1 MTIRQIGPTCAF
13 VRDWRLFCMAD
24 LAPGDVRLEQI
35 MVKSDAPFPDP
46 KSPQRGKHGRS
57 SDQAFRTIQD
67 SGDIL
72 DLQCVRHA
80 T

>member
-1 MTIRQIGPTCAF
+1 
-13 VRDWRLFCMAD
+13 MAD

-35 MVKSDAPFPDP
+35 MVKSDAPFPNP